1 MKKALVLLPIV
12 AMMAACSSTDVY
24 QKRAEDARERQEKYV
39 ERSIDK
45 APKWMSELPKSTS
58 AVYANGTGVS
68 GDWNAAI
75 SYAKNNAYRSI
86 CMAAGGEVDSRTKT
100 YTQDTSTVTST
111 TNETATIS
119 KCRNVDITGVE
130 VQDRKIVQEG
140 GRYRVYMLV
149 ALPIG
154 EANAIQTRKDR
165 LSAEKNAAANSD
177 RMFREIDQDRKN

>member
-1 MKKALVLLPIV
+1 MKKALILLPMV
-12 AMMAACSSTDVY
+12 AALAACSTTDVY
-24 QKRAEDARERQEKYV
+24 QKRADEARERQEKYV

-86 CMAAGGEVDSRTKT
+86 CMAAGGEVDSRTETFTK
-100 YTQDTSTVTST
+100 DTSTT
-111 TNETATIS
+111 TTTANQTATIS

-130 VQDRKIVQEG
+130 VQERKIVQEG

-154 EANAIQTRKDR
+154 EANALQTRKDR
-165 LSAEKNAAANSD
+165 IASEKNAVASRD
-177 RMFREIDQDRKN
+177 QMFEKMEQDRKN